1 MYALQAPANR
11 IGSQHL
17 DPAQIKILQEI
28 ITRLVFIPFSVY
40 YMHQPFRM
48 DFRCAGP
55 RLSGAGYFIFREVWL
70 PDEFKD
76 EAEKGRGVVYR
87 IVRLPVVNIPLE
99 NYQYKVRGFG

>member
-1 MYALQAPANR
+1 MFMTSAWYGCLRTQSASPLWIAILVSWGIAFSVYALQAPANR

-55 RLSGAGYFIFREVWL
+55 RLSGAGYFIFREV
-70 PDEFKD
+70 
-76 EAEKGRGVVYR
+76 
-87 IVRLPVVNIPLE
+87 
-99 NYQYKVRGFG
+99 

>member
-1 MYALQAPANR
+1 MTSAWYGCLRTLSASPLWIAILVSWRIAFSVYALQAPANR

-55 RLSGAGYFIFREVWL
+55 RLSGAGYFIFREV
-70 PDEFKD
+70 
-76 EAEKGRGVVYR
+76 
-87 IVRLPVVNIPLE
+87 
-99 NYQYKVRGFG
+99 